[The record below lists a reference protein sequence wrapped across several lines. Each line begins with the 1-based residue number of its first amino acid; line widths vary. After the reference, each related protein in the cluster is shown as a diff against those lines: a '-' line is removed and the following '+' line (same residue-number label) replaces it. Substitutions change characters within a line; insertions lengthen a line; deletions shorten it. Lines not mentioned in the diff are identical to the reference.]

1 MPPTIFSTN
10 NLTLKAQIRQAILDI
25 FRHFKEKIGKFAFQM
40 FLKNRTKFK
49 QNNDAKN

>member
-10 NLTLKAQIRQAILDI
+10 NLTLKAQIRQAILDN

-40 FLKNRTKFK
+40 FFKK
-49 QNNDAKN
+49 QNKI